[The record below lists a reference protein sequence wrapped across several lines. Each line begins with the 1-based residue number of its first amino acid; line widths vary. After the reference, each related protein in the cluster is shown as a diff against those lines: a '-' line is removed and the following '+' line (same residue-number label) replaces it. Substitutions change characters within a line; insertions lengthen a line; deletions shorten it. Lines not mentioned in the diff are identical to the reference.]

1 MKRLMSVILL
11 VGATALLTGCD
22 NGNNDDP
29 VVITQS
35 DNGGVVSVA
44 NGADVEV
51 VLPGNPTT
59 GYQWEVVE
67 NNETLLTFVSSS
79 YTPDSDA
86 AGSGGMYR
94 FLFKAAAVGQ
104 ARLRLVYKRS
114 WETVVVESLT
124 VTVKIS

>member
-22 NGNNDDP
+22 NGNDDDP
-29 VVITQS
+29 VLITQA

-51 VLPGNPTT
+51 VLPCNPTT

-86 AGSGGMYR
+86 TGSGGLYR

-124 VTVKIS
+124 VTVNIS